1 MFIMRKVK
9 PGNKTLLFPQ
19 QNILRAAAQKF
30 QMKALLLLR
39 ISVVKSPKWIL
50 DPLFSS

>member
-9 PGNKTLLFPQ
+9 PGNKVLPFTQ
-19 QNILRAAAQKF
+19 QNIRRPAASRVRI
-30 QMKALLLLR
+30 KALPLLR
-39 ISVVKSPKWIL
+39 ISAVKSPKWIP